1 MLEKQALLAT
11 EPSPQ
16 TLNYVNVEYF
26 KVTFHQHFLE
36 FSFILSI
43 LDNRLQFATDI
54 RSWVS

>member
-16 TLNYVNVEYF
+16 TLNYVNVDYF

-36 FSFILSI
+36 FSFILSF

-54 RSWVS
+54 RS